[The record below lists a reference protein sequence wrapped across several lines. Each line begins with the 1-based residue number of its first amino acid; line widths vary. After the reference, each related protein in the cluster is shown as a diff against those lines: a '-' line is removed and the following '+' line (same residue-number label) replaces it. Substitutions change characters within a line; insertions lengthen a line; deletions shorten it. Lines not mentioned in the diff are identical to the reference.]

1 MTEIALFDALSH
13 PTLTGK
19 WLGKADASFEDLV
32 RQLRGAG
39 FARACAVGIADHDG
53 YQHAAFADRCRQFP
67 ELVPI
72 AGVMPKVAGAIENEL
87 DEVRDLGF
95 RGIKL
100 HPRYSRFKY
109 DDSRLIDTFRAAT
122 RRDLAVFLCTYFH
135 APIEGY
141 PEVDPLFCVARIL
154 KASPDT
160 RLVLVHGGCVE
171 LMRWMQ
177 LARHTP
183 NILLDISLTMMRYSG
198 SSLDLD
204 LRYLFFD
211 FHDRTCLGTDYPDFS
226 PSQIRARFEDMS
238 RGASLEARKK
248 IGSLNLARFLRIEMD

>member
-1 MTEIALFDALSH
+1 MPEIPLFDSLSH
-13 PTLTGK
+13 PTLSGK
-19 WLGKADASFEDLV
+19 WLGQLDASFEALV
-32 RQLRGAG
+32 GELRAAG

-53 YQHAAFADRCRQFP
+53 YQHEAFAERCGKFP

-72 AGVMPKVAGAIENEL
+72 AGVTPKAAAVIDIEL
-87 DEVRDLGF
+87 DRVKELGF

-100 HPRYSRFKY
+100 HPRYSGFDY
-109 DDSRLIDTFRAAT
+109 SDARLIDTFRAAS
-122 RRDLAVFLCTYFH
+122 RRNLAVFLCTYFH
-135 APIEGY
+135 SRIDRY
-141 PEVDPLFCVARIL
+141 PVDEPLYAVVRIL
-154 KASPDT
+154 KAVPDT

-183 NILLDISLTMMRYSG
+183 NILLDISLTMIRYAG

-204 LRYLFFD
+204 LRYLFSG

-226 PSQIRARFEDMS
+226 PAEVRMRFEELS
-238 RGASLEARKK
+238 RGASLSASQK
-248 IGSLNLARFLRIEMD
+248 IGGLNLARFLNVEMS